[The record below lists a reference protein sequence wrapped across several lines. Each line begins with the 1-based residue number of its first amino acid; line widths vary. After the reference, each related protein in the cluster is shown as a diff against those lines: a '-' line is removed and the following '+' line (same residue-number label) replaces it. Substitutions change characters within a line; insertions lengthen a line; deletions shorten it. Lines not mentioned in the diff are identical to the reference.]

1 MRVCIERQRTFV
13 SSRVGEGSPLPQQLH
28 SPPFLSLLRPR
39 WGLCLRRLS
48 RHSRSRLWP
57 ISIFRMSWAIIRSR
71 VRLFL
76 VRMQVPMRKY
86 RRISFLYLHPVCIFL
101 YTFICV
107 SGQRKKKKKNLT
119 TSPSHISTLFSIIFY
134 VCAPPLY
141 SQSMVTLTGSGSRR
155 ATSAARSVCNCPKI
169 R

>member
-107 SGQRKKKKKNLT
+107 SGQRKKKKKLNYITIAYLN
-119 TSPSHISTLFSIIFY
+119 SLLDYFLCLCASSLF
-134 VCAPPLY
+134 AKHGHL
-141 SQSMVTLTGSGSRR
+141 
-155 ATSAARSVCNCPKI
+155 NW
-169 R
+169 